1 MPLQITIDGTSGVG
15 KSTLSKALASS
26 LGYLFLN
33 TGLIFRGLAWYFIK
47 NKVKC
52 EDIARALEEIETSG
66 NFYFDKNQW
75 FLNKTA
81 IAENE
86 LIRPEI
92 SLHTSQISQYPLV
105 REYVLKIERRVAE
118 KNNIVIEGRDIGTA
132 VFPNALLK
140 IYLTASEEIRTQ
152 RRYKELKAKGILGSK
167 TLEEIQREIALRDK
181 EDKTREIAP
190 LVKPKDA
197 IVLDSG
203 NKSVDELVKEI
214 KELLDKRLATQQI
227 PQEH

>member
-1 MPLQITIDGTSGVG
+1 M
-15 KSTLSKALASS
+15 
-26 LGYLFLN
+26 
-33 TGLIFRGLAWYFIK
+33 
-47 NKVKC
+47 
-52 EDIARALEEIETSG
+52 
-66 NFYFDKNQW
+66 
-75 FLNKTA
+75 
-81 IAENE
+81 
-86 LIRPEI
+86 
-92 SLHTSQISQYPLV
+92 
-105 REYVLKIERRVAE
+105 LKIERKVAE